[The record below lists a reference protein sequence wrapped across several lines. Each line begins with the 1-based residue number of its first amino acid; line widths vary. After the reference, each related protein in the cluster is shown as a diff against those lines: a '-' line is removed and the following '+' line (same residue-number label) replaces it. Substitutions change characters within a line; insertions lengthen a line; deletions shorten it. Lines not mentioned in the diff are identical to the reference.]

1 MCSDDFFLL
10 LLFLI
15 QFTTR
20 EIEESKGNVMGAK
33 RTKDRGTRVRQAKG
47 DSKKRREHVMK
58 T

>member
-1 MCSDDFFLL
+1 MIFFVVV
-10 LLFLI
+10 FLI
-15 QFTTR
+15 QFTTSR

>member
-1 MCSDDFFLL
+1 MIFFLL
-10 LLFLI
+10 LLILI